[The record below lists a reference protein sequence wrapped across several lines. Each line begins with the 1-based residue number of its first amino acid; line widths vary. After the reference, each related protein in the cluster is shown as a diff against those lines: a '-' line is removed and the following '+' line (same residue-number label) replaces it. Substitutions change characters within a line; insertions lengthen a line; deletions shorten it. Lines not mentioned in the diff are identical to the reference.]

1 MQINSI
7 TNKVFSN
14 KTVLKGLEKISEHA
28 TSFAAGASLLM
39 SLGVRTYSIYK
50 TPDVEKENR
59 FYAMANSITSGIV
72 KFGIV
77 EAIALPIENAVSKID
92 KNASKYLK
100 DSTLKNFNP
109 QTRSY
114 KFITQIIKLSTGLI
128 TAIPKSMLTIALIP
142 VVMDKVFKYN
152 PLNDLKK
159 AANEFHNK
167 SEALKFFAGV
177 KRFNFETEPVFT
189 GRVGDKIAAGIGKII
204 ENKKV
209 QKLAQKYEMEDED
222 IYKHITAM
230 TDVLLTSAS
239 VWQTNKSQSIKENC
253 KRVLNYNNIIEDDL
267 IALPETNYCN
277 YKLSGQLGGTMDKYI
292 IRKNFDNVNYSDELK
307 NTYGDCFD
315 NNSILK
321 HKYGKN
327 NNNSNNVDNYL
338 SGNNFE
344 NIDYNLMKQY
354 ENNNYENNNDIPNNN

>member
-77 EAIALPIENAVSKID
+77 EAVALPIENAVSKID

-100 DSTLKNFNP
+100 DTTLKNFNP

-114 KFITQIIKLSTGLI
+114 KFITQIIKLSTGLF

-142 VVMDKVFKYN
+142 VVMDKIFRYN
-152 PLNDLKK
+152 PLNDIKK
-159 AANEFHNK
+159 AAEEFHNK
-167 SEALKFFAGV
+167 TETAKFFHELKNQG
-177 KRFNFETEPVFT
+177 KEPAFT
-189 GRVGDKIAAGIGKII
+189 GKIGDKIAIGISKII

-253 KRVLNYNNIIEDDL
+253 KRVLNYNNIINTAITILAGYWVDDF
-267 IALPETNYCN
+267 IKNRTSKGIEKFKEIHKNNPKLP
-277 YKLSGQLGGTMDKYI
+277 KYLEGINI
-292 IRKNFDNVNYSDELK
+292 IRPTIIFAFIYYGLLPIFS
-307 NTYGDCFD
+307 TYTSEKLDKFIRKGD
-315 NNSILK
+315 K
-321 HKYGKN
+321 A
-327 NNNSNNVDNYL
+327 
-338 SGNNFE
+338 
-344 NIDYNLMKQY
+344 
-354 ENNNYENNNDIPNNN
+354 

>member
-109 QTRSY
+109 QTSSY

-167 SEALKFFAGV
+167 SEAHKFFAGV
-177 KRFNFETEPVFT
+177 KRFNFEKEPVFT

-253 KRVLNYNNIIEDDL
+253 KRVLNYNNIINTAITILAGYWVDDF
-267 IALPETNYCN
+267 IKNHTSKGIEKFKEIHKNNPKLP
-277 YKLSGQLGGTMDKYI
+277 KYLEGINI
-292 IRKNFDNVNYSDELK
+292 IRPTIIFAFIYYGLLPIFS
-307 NTYGDCFD
+307 TYTSEKLDKFIRKDDKAIGR
-315 NNSILK
+315 
-321 HKYGKN
+321 
-327 NNNSNNVDNYL
+327 
-338 SGNNFE
+338 
-344 NIDYNLMKQY
+344 
-354 ENNNYENNNDIPNNN
+354 